1 MKWPVKR
8 KRKPLYFADAAR
20 FNWTMDTDQEL
31 REGLSRLV
39 EQYHLLTE
47 KEYTSKMLILFQQ
60 AGLELDAQDLK
71 MLLALRQTT
80 DQLLL
85 QHKDN
90 EDAGE

>member
-1 MKWPVKR
+1 
-8 KRKPLYFADAAR
+8 
-20 FNWTMDTDQEL
+20 
-31 REGLSRLV
+31 
-39 EQYHLLTE
+39 
-47 KEYTSKMLILFQQ
+47 MLILFQQ